1 MHLIVPVEGTYLQ
14 GDMSLVMVHGDASV
28 ILSTFRLG
36 EDGVGWYGTFH
47 VKASCFEFLDG
58 RDNLLCLL
66 IAEHPVLTGVG
77 VQTRHTDMG
86 LLDTKLPAGIV
97 NQFDALDDTSLL
109 HQVTCLP

>member
-1 MHLIVPVEGTYLQ
+1 
-14 GDMSLVMVHGDASV
+14 MSLVMVHGDTSV

-36 EDGVGWYGTFH
+36 EDRVRRYRTFH
-47 VKASCFEFLDG
+47 VKAARFEFLDG

-66 IAEHPVLTGVG
+66 IAEHSVLTGVR
-77 VQTRHTDMG
+77 VQTSHTNMG